1 MGYRGTLRAI
11 QAAERRQQR
20 ELQQRLHESERRAR
34 EQAKLSAI
42 EQARLE
48 VESHERD
55 LEMLV
60 SLHKVQP
67 DTWDWAALAASLPPP
82 RPKNSFY
89 HELQAK
95 QTVLVLQPERRQG
108 SDVAMEQA
116 RCQDDEA
123 FQEAI
128 QAYAEEMVQWDKTR
142 RLARRIL
149 ARDPNAY
156 AEALRDLNPLTDLSE
171 LRSSFEFA
179 FHSARLIE
187 CTIALNGDA
196 VIPKESKTLTSTG
209 RVSVRAMP
217 KGRWHQ
223 IYRDYL
229 CGSVLRVARE
239 IFALLPVETVLVSA
253 LVDGGPSSTAAPA
266 RSPVLSV
273 VMPRAIFTQ
282 LGMDDLDPS
291 EAIDRFGQVR
301 ANFKSP
307 RGSETFLPIS
317 PFTHTDIVPASIED
331 MNLDGLFTHIRALRE
346 RLKAERRRMKLGE
359 IPIAAA
365 GEPS

>member
-1 MGYRGTLRAI
+1 MGYKGTLRAI

-20 ELQQRLHESERRAR
+20 ESERRAKD
-34 EQAKLSAI
+34 QARLSAI

-48 VESHERD
+48 VESHERE

-82 RPKNSFY
+82 RPKRGSY

-95 QTVLVLQPERRQG
+95 QTVLVLQPERRRG
-108 SDVAMEQA
+108 SDAAIEQA
-116 RCQDDEA
+116 RCQDDGA
-123 FQEAI
+123 FQEAM

-156 AEALRDLNPLTDLSE
+156 AEALRDLNPLTDLSK
-171 LRSSFEFA
+171 LRSSFEFT
-179 FHSARLIE
+179 FHSPRLIE

-196 VIPKESKTLTSTG
+196 VIAKESKTLTSTG

-253 LVDGGPSSTAAPA
+253 LVDGGSSSTAAPT

-273 VMPRAIFTQ
+273 VMPRATVTQ
-282 LGMDDLDPS
+282 LVLDVMDASD
-291 EAIDRFGQVR
+291 AIGRLGQVR
-301 ANFKSP
+301 ANFKSSH
-307 RGSETFLPIS
+307 GSEAFLPVS
-317 PFTHTDIVPASIED
+317 PLTPADIVQTSIED
-331 MNLDGLFTHIRALRE
+331 MSLDGLFAHIRALRE
-346 RLKAERRRMKLGE
+346 RLRAERRRMKPAE
-359 IPIAAA
+359 IAIAAA
-365 GEPS
+365 GASS